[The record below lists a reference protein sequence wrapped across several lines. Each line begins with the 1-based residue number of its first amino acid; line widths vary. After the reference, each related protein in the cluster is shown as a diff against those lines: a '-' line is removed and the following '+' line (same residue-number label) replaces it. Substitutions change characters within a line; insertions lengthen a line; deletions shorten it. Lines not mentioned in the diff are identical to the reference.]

1 MSKYSSELKI
11 YKDDAEYQRDKT
23 KWNNSRLRSINP
35 AGAKEFEVKEAL
47 YLMNKAR
54 DEEAAANTKPTD
66 PEADPKADTKKI
78 PFTPTPFTPTTLDT
92 GGSEFI
98 NIYGGNQNTPA
109 TGLAAVKRAEAA
121 GLTIRDIQQ
130 MGLEQGFSFGPRAQD
145 YFEQNKGPDVEGMS
159 ASQIEAMQQMFSQSI
174 QNQAQQFQQMQ
185 QSQDKRMEA
194 LQQQMQQASIAQQ
207 QRPEVA
213 GVKMAESSA
222 GTPMQIARRGVSGA
236 FGRRGMRI
244 SSLNVGN

>member
-11 YKDDAEYQRDKT
+11 YKDDAEYQREKN
-23 KWNNSRLRSINP
+23 KWNNSRLRSRNP
-35 AGAKEFEVKEAL
+35 AGAREFQLKEAL
-47 YLMNKAR
+47 YLTNKAR
-54 DEEAAANTKPTD
+54 EEEAAANVETTKS
-66 PEADPKADTKKI
+66 EVDTVAETKT
-78 PFTPTPFTPTTLDT
+78 PFTPTPFTPTPLDT

-98 NIYGGNQNTPA
+98 NVYGGNQNTPA

-130 MGLEQGFSFGPRAQD
+130 MGADQGFSFGPRAQD
-145 YFEQNKGPDVEGMS
+145 YFEQKKGPDIENMF
-159 ASQIEAMQQMFSQSI
+159 ASQIEAMQKMFSQSI

-194 LQQQMQQASIAQQ
+194 LQQQMQQASVAQQ